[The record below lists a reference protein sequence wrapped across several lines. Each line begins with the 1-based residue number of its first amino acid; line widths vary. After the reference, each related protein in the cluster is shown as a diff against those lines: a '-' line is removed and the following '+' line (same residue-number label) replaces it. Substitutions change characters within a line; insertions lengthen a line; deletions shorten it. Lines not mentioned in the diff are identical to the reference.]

1 MSATSAKTCDSVLK
15 VGPILL
21 QKGISGGG
29 PLLLGLFI
37 GYRWGVPEMG
47 LFTLAY
53 SVVAIGVVLT
63 DWGCARW
70 LPREMALSI
79 ATGRPSDLIP
89 ASNVIRIATAVAVFV
104 CSLVAVESGLIGKGA
119 LGYVLAMGGLYF
131 VSIAAT
137 NGLSDRI
144 VRGQE
149 AAIGRAVAAGL
160 VGFLLAAA
168 GLSLFAPGPLTVTF
182 ALVLGRATEAFL
194 LCSSDCLEAR
204 FEWNTITDGWRT
216 LLPFNVQAVLGI
228 FYAKAPVLM
237 MGALAGLHE
246 LGTLAAALSIQGT
259 LMLLPV
265 SVALLYYPRLAEAV
279 ARRDLRGIRRITWRY
294 LTICGAGLTVGFGV
308 VLVLAPT
315 LLGILHIANRDS
327 AFVLTFVGASYT
339 TIGTS
344 FVGFLLLA
352 LGGERSA
359 SWLSLLTACTAFALQ
374 AALIAALGL
383 WGALVAYI
391 GYETVSVAVFA
402 IACVRRIRRRVWVA
416 DAPEAAGAVSSP
428 T

>member
-1 MSATSAKTCDSVLK
+1 MSAASVATWEGALR
-15 VGPILL
+15 VGPILV
-21 QKGISGGG
+21 QKGLSGGG

-53 SVVAIGVVLT
+53 SVIAIGVVVT

-70 LPREMALSI
+70 LPREMAL
-79 ATGRPSDLIP
+79 ALAVGRPSDLIP
-89 ASNVIRIATAVAVFV
+89 ASTVIRVVTAVATMV
-104 CSLVAVESGLIGKGA
+104 CSVAAVASGLVDHGA
-119 LGYVLAMGGLYF
+119 LGYVLVMGALYF

-137 NGLSDRI
+137 NGLSGRI
-144 VRGQE
+144 VRGE
-149 AAIGRAVAAGL
+149 ETAVGRAVAAGL
-160 VGFLLAAA
+160 VAFLVAAA
-168 GLSLFAPGPLTVTF
+168 GLSLLARGPLAMAF
-182 ALVLGRATEAFL
+182 ALVLGRATEALL
-194 LCSSDCLEAR
+194 LCSPGCLEAR
-204 FEWNTITDGWRT
+204 FDRNAVTDAWRT

-246 LGTLAAALSIQGT
+246 LGTLAAALSLQGT

-265 SVALLYYPRLAEAV
+265 SLALLYYPRLVEAV
-279 ARRDLRGIRRITWRY
+279 ARKDLAGVRRITWRY
-294 LTICGAGLTVGFGV
+294 VTVCGAGLTVAFGV

-315 LLGILHIANRDS
+315 LLEVLHIANRDA

-344 FVGFLLLA
+344 FAGFLLLA

-374 AALIAALGL
+374 AALIALLGV
-383 WGALVAYI
+383 WGALVAYVA
-391 GYETVSVAVFA
+391 YEALSIAVFA
-402 IACVRRIRRRVWVA
+402 VACVRRIRSRAWA
-416 DAPEAAGAVSSP
+416 ANAPEAVGAVSSP